1 MTIEKVMPS
10 ENRVGLG
17 ISRSI
22 SINCKQKYLR
32 RLLFT
37 HPKVLLSL
45 EDVLQRSL
53 RGAARVLGEAAN
65 GGRVRLG
72 GPPLLLAA
80 PAQLRGPLPALSL
93 LQLKQPESGT
103 IVNSQSLGTIP

>member
-1 MTIEKVMPS
+1 
-10 ENRVGLG
+10 G
-17 ISRSI
+17 ISRSVL
-22 SINCKQKYLR
+22 INCLVDKFQNR
-32 RLLFT
+32 LFT

-45 EDVLQRSL
+45 EDVLQRGL

-72 GPPLLLAA
+72 GPPLLLVA

-93 LQLKQPESGT
+93 LQL
-103 IVNSQSLGTIP
+103 